1 MTSSTSYDFLPE
13 HWDIIKS
20 YAGIYHLRTDW
31 DLMKLD
37 NNVISSILKMVS
49 PKFVYVQNIND
60 KNRNYKIEKFKSNE
74 ERMRCIWNHLHKK
87 KLYDVNKLL
96 NNLIKKQI
104 LI

>member
-1 MTSSTSYDFLPE
+1 MSSTSMTSYDFLPE

-49 PKFVYVQNIND
+49 PKFVYLE
-60 KNRNYKIEKFKSNE
+60 NRNNKIEKFKSNE

-96 NNLIKKQI
+96 NDLIKKQI